1 LKLGI
6 ISVTTVGDKL
16 AEKIR
21 SRFEAEVYLSSQ
33 IQSIGIVETTGRLFK
48 NCCGIIFIA
57 STGIVVR
64 AIASFIVDKTKDPAV
79 VVIDST
85 GRFVISLLSGHI
97 GGANELAKSIAEFIS
112 AVPVITTATDNLGI
126 KAPDS
131 FAVENGLIIES
142 MDKAKLISSMLVEG
156 KKVAFIDVNSPRR
169 CAQKMEVPRG
179 YTQVMDEAEAVVMV
193 TDSDELVTKGF
204 EDKPVLRL
212 IKKDI
217 VIGIGC
223 RKGFSPPVMLDCVYE
238 KLKEFHIDKR
248 AVKIVATAEIKRE
261 EEAVVNTAREL
272 EAELKVFSINHI
284 KKVQEKFEGSSFV
297 EKAVGVRAVCEPC
310 VELCGAEILSG
321 KIKCDGMTICIGK
334 IKN

>member
-6 ISVTTVGDKL
+6 ISVTKNGDKL

-21 SRFEAEVYLSSQ
+21 SGFEAEIYFSSQ
-33 IQSIGIVETTGRLFK
+33 IKDLGLAVAAARLFK
-48 NCCGIIFIA
+48 TCRGIVFIA
-57 STGIVVR
+57 STGIAVR
-64 AIASFIVDKTKDPAV
+64 AIAPFISDKTSDPAV
-79 VVIDST
+79 VVVDST
-85 GRFVISLLSGHI
+85 GRFAISLLSGHI
-97 GGANELAKSIAEFIS
+97 GGANELTERIAEFIG

-142 MDKAKLISSMLVEG
+142 MDKAKLISTMLVNE
-156 KKVAFIDVNSPRR
+156 KKVAFISECFKTP
-169 CAQKMEVPRG
+169 QG
-179 YTQVMDEAEAVVMV
+179 YVEKVDEAEAAVLV
-193 TDSDELVTKGF
+193 TDSDDIYIKKLQG
-204 EDKPVLRL
+204 KPVLRL

-223 RKGFSPPVMLDCVYE
+223 RKGFSPSVMLNCVYE
-238 KLKEFHIDKR
+238 KLKEFHIDSR
-248 AVKIVATAEIKRE
+248 AVKIVASAEIKRE

-272 EAELKVFSINHI
+272 SAELKVFSMNDI
-284 KKVQEKFEGSSFV
+284 KKIQEKFEGSSFV

-310 VELCGAEILSG
+310 VELCGAQILSG